1 MDPDFILGL
10 HSFTIDLLSVYV
22 MPHTRLWSYKVN
34 KREKVV
40 GEHPSPQKDQD
51 YTFRPKFLQNTS

>member
-1 MDPDFILGL
+1 MSVDPDFILGL

-34 KREKVV
+34 KREKDTT
-40 GEHPSPQKDQD
+40 EFTRQ
-51 YTFRPKFLQNTS
+51 